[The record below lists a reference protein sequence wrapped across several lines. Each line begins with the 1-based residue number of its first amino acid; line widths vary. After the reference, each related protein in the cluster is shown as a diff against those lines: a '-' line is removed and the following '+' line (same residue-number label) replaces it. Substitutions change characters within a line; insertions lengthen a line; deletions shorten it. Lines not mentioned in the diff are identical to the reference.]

1 MTQAPPIDLRL
12 QLEREN
18 FSLDVS
24 MALPGQ
30 GITVLFGASGCGK
43 TTVLRCIAGLE
54 KQMRGHIRIGETFWH
69 CDASNIRLATHQR
82 PMGYVFQEA
91 SLFEHLNVQQN
102 IEFGYRR
109 TTGERSKRHLDEVV
123 ALLGIGHLLG
133 RSVATLSGGERQR
146 VAMAR
151 ALATRPQ
158 LLLLDEP
165 MAALDQSRKQEVF
178 PWLERLRDEVRI
190 PMIYVTHSMDEL
202 TRLGDHLVV
211 LDNGRI
217 RAMGPVAETL
227 SSLDVQWGQ
236 SQDIGVLIAGEVS
249 RLEPAWHLAKVS
261 FPTAHLWVRHD
272 GMKLG
277 DKVRLRVL
285 ARDVSI
291 TLHEPS
297 GTSIQNHLQAQ
308 ITDTASD
315 DHPSQLLVRLRCGS
329 DLILARITQRAWHT
343 LGLEV
348 GQTVWAQLKAVSVLH

>member
-1 MTQAPPIDLRL
+1 MNQAPPIDLRL

-24 MALPGQ
+24 MTLPGQ

-54 KQMRGHIRIGETFWH
+54 KQMRGRIRIGETFWH

-82 PMGYVFQEA
+82 PIGYVFQEA

-123 ALLGIGHLLG
+123 ALLGIGHLLA

-151 ALATRPQ
+151 ALAARPQ

-165 MAALDQSRKQEVF
+165 MAALDQGRKQDVF

-190 PMIYVTHSMDEL
+190 PMIYVTHSLDEL

-211 LDNGRI
+211 MDNGRI

-236 SQDIGVLIAGEVS
+236 SQDSGVLIAGEVS
-249 RLEPAWHLAKVS
+249 RLEPVWHLAKVS
-261 FPTAHLWVRHD
+261 FPSAHLWVRD
-272 GMKLG
+272 NGMKLG

-308 ITDTASD
+308 IMGAAND

-329 DLILARITQRAWHT
+329 HFLLARITQRAWHT

-348 GQTVWAQLKAVSVLH
+348 GQVVWAQLKAVSVLH